1 MSNSTDSPKRVYRQS
16 ALQQLQSPEST
27 DSLMRVVG
35 PSGWVVALA
44 IALVFCGAIYWSIF
58 GAVTTFVAGKGVLGP
73 AYGETRDFVATH
85 SGILQSL
92 PVKLG
97 DTIEEGELLA
107 SIEIVS
113 VAQDK
118 REAERTLRSLKDE
131 QTLLETYW
139 NTLLPQ
145 RMADLE
151 QKEKDLAR
159 QIEWDQKQV
168 ESREKILQGFEQ
180 ASSDGAITPLR
191 LEQARDAFIQAS
203 GNLDE
208 TKFDKDQLAAN
219 RLELENQKTTA
230 FQAMNDRVLQAQE
243 SLADLE
249 DTLDSGGKVLSDM
262 SGRVVAVDA
271 SIGSFVQPGSPIVT
285 VQPVNDDIEG
295 VFFANPLHGKKVL
308 AGMDVNVSPSTV
320 EASRFGTIRG
330 KVVWVSE
337 DPQSDTAV
345 ARQLGNETLAKAL
358 AGNEPPIAFGVQLEK
373 DKGSPSGLKW
383 TSGHGPNMKVRTGT
397 LADADVAVEQVP
409 PIVLVIPAIRRVLG
423 LDQ

>member
-1 MSNSTDSPKRVYRQS
+1 MSNPEEPRKQVYRES
-16 ALQQLQSPEST
+16 ALKHLQTPEST

-35 PSGWVVALA
+35 PSGWVVAIA

-58 GAVTTFVAGKGVLGP
+58 GTVTTFVQGKGILGP

-85 SGILQSL
+85 SGILRSL
-92 PVKLG
+92 PVQLG
-97 DTIEEGELLA
+97 DTVEKGELLA

-113 VAQDK
+113 VAEDK
-118 REAERTLRSLKDE
+118 REAERTLRSLKTE
-131 QTLLETYW
+131 QDLLETYW
-139 NTLLPQ
+139 NNLLPQ
-145 RMADLE
+145 QMADLK
-151 QKEKDLAR
+151 QKEEDLER
-159 QIEWDQKQV
+159 QIAWDEQQLD
-168 ESREKILQGFEQ
+168 SRKKILEGFEQ

-191 LEQARDAFIQAS
+191 LEQARDSFIEAS
-203 GNLDE
+203 ANLGGN
-208 TKFDKDQLAAN
+208 KFDKEQLAAK

-230 FQAMNDRVLQAQE
+230 FQAMSDRLLKAQE
-243 SLADLE
+243 NLADLE

-262 SGRVVAVDA
+262 SGRVIAVDA

-285 VQPVNDDIEG
+285 VQPVNTDIEG

-308 AGMDVNVSPSTV
+308 AGMEVNVSPSTV

-358 AGNEPPIAFGVQLEK
+358 AGSEPPIAFGVQLEK
-373 DKGSPSGLKW
+373 DAASPSGLKW